1 MKSYLIV
8 AHYVTCMGIEVSL
21 QKNGSNGRYNL
32 TIPKSIVESKEWEKG
47 DEFEIVDIGGGELR
61 VKRK

>member
-1 MKSYLIV
+1 
-8 AHYVTCMGIEVSL
+8 MGIEVSL

-47 DEFEIVDIGGGELR
+47 DDFEIVDIGGGELR